1 MMVSL
6 SDVQASN
13 AQIVTALPPGL
24 IAVFVGATNGIGEY
38 SLKEFARH
46 AQKPRVYFVGRSQ
59 EAGDRITKECQE
71 LSLGGE
77 FIFIKADVSL
87 LKSVDEVCREIK
99 SKEKTINLLFM
110 TCGSALAHVGK
121 YLTRSLTRVS
131 MLMLAIDTSE
141 GLHMFM
147 ALVYYGRTRFIVN
160 LLPQIRKAENLRRVV
175 TVLAAGNEGPI
186 FKDDFQS
193 RNIPFRNVR
202 GHNVSMTDFML
213 EHIAQSAPEV
223 SFVHD
228 YPGPV
233 KSGFGRETNSILMRV
248 AITIF
253 KIVGPLI
260 YVPTKE
266 TGERHLYFA
275 TSARYPPMGLGNG
288 AAGVPMSDG
297 VSVTC
302 GTNGDQGSG
311 VYAIHWDG
319 ESAGQ
324 KSLDILL
331 QMRNDNMVKQLWE
344 HTMAE
349 FKRVTGSERLN
360 EGE

>member
-1 MMVSL
+1 MVSL

-13 AQIVTALPPGL
+13 AQITAALPPGL
-24 IAVFVGATNGIGEY
+24 VAVFVGATNGIGEY

-46 AQKPRVYFVGRSQ
+46 AQSPRVYFVGRSQ
-59 EAGDRITKECQE
+59 EAGDRIAKECRE
-71 LSLGGE
+71 LSPGGE

-87 LKSVDEVCREIK
+87 LKSVDEVCREI
-99 SKEKTINLLFM
+99 SRKEKTINLLFL
-110 TCGSALAHVGK
+110 TCGSALAHV
-121 YLTRSLTRVS
+121 
-131 MLMLAIDTSE
+131 DTSE
-141 GLHMFM
+141 GLHIFM
-147 ALVYYGRTRFIVN
+147 ALAYYARARFIVN
-160 LLPQIRKAENLRRVV
+160 LLPLIRSAENLRRVV

-253 KIVGPLI
+253 KIVGPLVYI
-260 YVPTKE
+260 PTKE
-266 TGERHLYFA
+266 SGERHLFFA
-275 TSARYPPMGLGNG
+275 TSARYPPRGVENG
-288 AAGVPMSDG
+288 ATGVPVSDD
-297 VSVTC
+297 VSVAG
-302 GTNGDQGSG
+302 GTNGEQGSG

-324 KSLDILL
+324 KALDILSE
-331 QMRNDNMVKQLWE
+331 MRDAGMVEQVWK
-344 HTMAE
+344 HTMDE
-349 FKRVTGSERLN
+349 FKRVTGSETLHM
-360 EGE
+360 